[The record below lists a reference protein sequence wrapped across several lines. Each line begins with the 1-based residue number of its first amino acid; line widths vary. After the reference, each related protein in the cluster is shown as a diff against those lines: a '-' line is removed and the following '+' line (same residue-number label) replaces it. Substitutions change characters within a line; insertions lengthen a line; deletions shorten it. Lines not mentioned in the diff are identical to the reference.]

1 VTIYTEL
8 LRIAL
13 AEALVDG
20 GPETPI
26 DELLGRLRARRT
38 ALELSRDV
46 GGTTEEGAAEWTA
59 YVLAHDVA
67 LVQLC
72 ERLGVEHALTD
83 SRTAPGERNRLLAAL
98 GDRGLDLRGPAG
110 ESGPAGTAHSAG

>member
-13 AEALVDG
+13 ADALVDG
-20 GPETPI
+20 RPEAPI
-26 DELLGRLRARRT
+26 DGLLDRLRACR
-38 ALELSRDV
+38 
-46 GGTTEEGAAEWTA
+46 TEEGAAEWTA

-83 SRTAPGERNRLLAAL
+83 PRTAPGERYRLLAVL
-98 GDRGLDLRGPAG
+98 GDRGLDLGGPAG
-110 ESGPAGTAHSAG
+110 EAGSDGATQSAG